1 MLTAQCIDL
10 RLKPNYMRKV
20 LLSLTCLTGFLMANA
35 QQKEGTIVY
44 ERKINMHKTI
54 PDEQMRA
61 MMPEFRIS
69 KHMLLFSDSV
79 SVYKA
84 IPEDEAPDPFA
95 GAGGGGPRM
104 VMRFGND
111 GGDLYKNFGQ
121 SKSVLTSELGGKNFL
136 IVDSIKPQPW
146 KLSMETKQILG
157 LTCHKATR
165 KMPAPQMGMRV
176 MTMGGPG
183 GATTKDTTVQ
193 KPVAVK
199 EMEIVAWFADNIIS
213 PVGPENYGQL
223 PGVIL
228 ELDIDNSKTVYTAK
242 EIKATVEAKEL
253 KEPKKGKV
261 VTQEEYRKLMMQMMQ
276 NQGGPGMFRRS
287 DN

>member
-10 RLKPNYMRKV
+10 MPKPIYMRKV
-20 LLSLTCLTGFLMANA
+20 LLSFTCLSGFLLANA
-35 QQKEGTIVY
+35 QQKEGTIVF
-44 ERKINMHKTI
+44 ERKINMYKTI
-54 PDEQMRA
+54 TDEQMRA
-61 MMPEFRIS
+61 MMPEFRTS
-69 KHMLLFSDSV
+69 KHMLLFSDSI

-95 GAGGGGPRM
+95 GGGGGGPRM
-104 VMRFGND
+104 IMRFGND
-111 GGDLYKNFGQ
+111 GGDLYKNFSQ
-121 SKSVLTSELGGKNFL
+121 SKSILSSELGGKNFL

-157 LTCHKATR
+157 QTCHKATR
-165 KMPAPQMGMRV
+165 KIPAAVMGMRV

-183 GATTKDTTVQ
+183 AATTDTTI
-193 KPVAVK
+193 KKAAPPK
-199 EMEIVAWFADNIIS
+199 DWEIVAWFADNIVS
-213 PVGPENYGQL
+213 PVGPESYGQL

-228 ELDIDNSKTVYTAK
+228 ELDIDNGRTVYTAK
-242 EIKATVEAKEL
+242 EIKATVDAKEL

-261 VTQEEYRKLMMQMMQ
+261 VTQEEYRKLVQQMMQ
-276 NQGGPGMFRRS
+276 NQGGPAMFRRS